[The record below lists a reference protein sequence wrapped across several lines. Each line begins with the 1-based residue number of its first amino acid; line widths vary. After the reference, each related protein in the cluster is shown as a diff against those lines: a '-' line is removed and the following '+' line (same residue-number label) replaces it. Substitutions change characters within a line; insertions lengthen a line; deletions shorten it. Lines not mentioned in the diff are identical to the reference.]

1 MITVLI
7 LMTLGIV
14 IGWFIHKKENIL
26 KFVSKLTNLSIFLL
40 LFLLGLSVGTN
51 DQIIKNFDQIGLLAI
66 TITVFAV
73 LGSVLVSWLTYIL
86 FFKKNER

>member
-1 MITVLI
+1 MITVLV
-7 LMTLGIV
+7 LMTLGIL
-14 IGWFIHKKENIL
+14 IGWFLHKKEKIL
-26 KFVSKLTNLSIFLL
+26 KITSELTNWAIYLL

-51 DQIIKNFDQIGLLAI
+51 EEILNNFDKIGYQSI
-66 TITVFAV
+66 MITVFAV